1 MNFNI
6 DIYADGAD
14 LNNIKTLN
22 QLDHIKGFTTN
33 PTLMKKSGVTNY
45 ESFAKEFL
53 NIVKEKPIS
62 FEVFADD
69 LNEMYSQAIKINE
82 WGKNVYVKIPITNT
96 KSHSCV
102 ELIKE
107 LNQKRIK
114 CNVTAVFTYDQI
126 KEIIEDKTLEEDL
139 IISVFAG
146 RIADTGLDPIP
157 LMKYFSEK
165 MNSKS
170 NFKLLWASPREILNI
185 FHAETSGCD
194 IITVPHD
201 LLDKLHLIGKN
212 LDDFS
217 LDTVNMF
224 YKDALNSKFSI

>member
-1 MNFNI
+1 MKFKI
-6 DIYADGAD
+6 DIYADGAEIS
-14 LNNIKTLN
+14 NIKSLN

-33 PTLMKKSGVTNY
+33 PTLMKKSGVINY

-53 NIVKEKPIS
+53 NIVNEKPIS

-96 KSHSCV
+96 KSQSCID
-102 ELIKE
+102 LIKK
-107 LNQKRIK
+107 LNKKRIK
-114 CNVTAVFTYDQI
+114 CNVTAVFTYNQV
-126 KEIIEDKTLEEDL
+126 KEIIEDETLEEEL

-157 LMKYFSEK
+157 LMKNFSEK
-165 MNSKS
+165 MNAKS

-185 FHAETSGCD
+185 FHAELSGCD

-201 LLDKLHLIGKN
+201 LLNKLNLIGKD
-212 LDDFS
+212 LEDFS

-224 YKDALNSKFSI
+224 YKDALNSKFTI